1 MGIRIPT
8 RDAFGE
14 ALLEVGEKYP
24 QVVVVDA
31 DISKSTKTKAFS
43 QRFPERFF
51 NVGVAEQNGTMIAA
65 GLSTCGKIPFFSTYS
80 VFGTMR
86 ACEQVRTFIAYPRL
100 NVKLAFSH
108 GGLTAGNDGPTH
120 QGTEDMGVI
129 RTIPNMT
136 IIMPADA
143 VQTKKA
149 VHAVCEYDGPVFIRL
164 TRDAVPVLYK
174 DTDPFR
180 IGKANTLRTGDDVA
194 IISIGDM
201 VSKAMEAAEIVQAMG
216 ISCEVIDMHT
226 LKPLD
231 EEAVVAAAA
240 KTRRVVTVED
250 HNRMNGLGSAV
261 AELLSAAS
269 SRSRGRYA
277 ASSFP
282 GTAAV

>member
-1 MGIRIPT
+1 
-8 RDAFGE
+8 
-14 ALLEVGEKYP
+14 
-24 QVVVVDA
+24 VVEA
-31 DISKSTKTKAFS
+31 DISKSTKTRAFS
-43 QRFPERFF
+43 ERFPHRFF

-65 GLSTCGKIPFFSTYS
+65 GLATCGKIPFFSTYS

-108 GGLTAGNDGPTH
+108 GGLTPGNDGPTH
-120 QGTEDMGVI
+120 QGTEDMGII

-149 VHAVCEYDGPVFIRL
+149 VHAVCEHDGPVFIRL

-174 DTDPFR
+174 DEDPFQ
-180 IGKANTLRTGDDVA
+180 IGKANTLRTGKDVTVIA
-194 IISIGDM
+194 IGDM
-201 VSKAMEAAEIVQAMG
+201 VSKALEAAEILQGKGM
-216 ISCEVIDMHT
+216 SCEVIDMHT

-231 EEAVVAAAA
+231 EEAVLAAAC

-250 HNRMNGLGSAV
+250 HNRINGLGSAV
-261 AELLSAAS
+261 AELLSERNPVPVFRIGIPDTFGESGPYEELLRKYGLSTDDIVAACI
-269 SRSRGRYA
+269 RI
-277 ASSFP
+277 
-282 GTAAV
+282 VE